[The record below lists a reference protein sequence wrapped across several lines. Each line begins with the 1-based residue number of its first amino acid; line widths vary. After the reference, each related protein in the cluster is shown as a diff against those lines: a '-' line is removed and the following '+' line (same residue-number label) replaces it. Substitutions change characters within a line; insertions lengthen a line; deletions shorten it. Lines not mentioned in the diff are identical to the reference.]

1 MLTLGLCGGLDSV
14 HEQAFDTPSN
24 YTYDGAAVLLE
35 NGSVLAAFEEERL
48 NRIKHSNKL
57 PVQAIARCLCTRDVD
72 LTDIDLIALY
82 VDEKSANEQ
91 LSRFRLA
98 RPDLAP
104 RLDARALFAKLLGQ
118 AFDCQ
123 LAPGTLRFF
132 EHKLAHAMAAMAQS
146 GFAESLVY
154 VIDNAGGVFAGS
166 HGRDGTVTLAPVMAT
181 APTMSIQKLFHA
193 VFPFLGLGLFDEY
206 KAMALAPYGDPSVYA
221 SLIAPLYELR
231 PCGQYLLHLNQ
242 VEGLVGNVEP
252 RQRSE
257 DFTQAHKDLAAS
269 LQHAME
275 DIVLHVLANAKH
287 VTGIERV
294 CLAGGMAE
302 NSSTNGRI
310 IYTDLFREVFVH
322 PAAYDAGCAL
332 GAALLAAQEIGTL
345 PAARVHGVAWGSEVG
360 KTAEI
365 SARLKCWSGFVT
377 VEHHDHIEL
386 AAAQRL
392 ARGDVIGWAQGRAEF
407 GSHALGHRTA
417 LADPQRPDATVCLA
431 RALRRSTPYRPFGLA
446 VIEEEA
452 EQLFDLRGGP
462 DAFRFMAAAAR
473 ARDRTRALLPSGVHV
488 DGTARLHI
496 VARETSP
503 HYWALLR
510 SFQELTGVPALLT
523 ASLNTEFE
531 PTAETI
537 DDAMA
542 TFLTSELDG
551 LVLGSCMVNRSAPTW
566 RDRLDRLVSLPPY
579 ARIMR
584 IRLQE
589 QGDDLL
595 GHEIRTSYDPPRRR
609 AVCAELGD
617 ALGALGRAIPA
628 AKLLNAYPHARQLEL
643 MDELETL
650 WAERLIVLMPDR
662 VAEPAL

>member
-72 LTDIDLIALY
+72 LTDID
-82 VDEKSANEQ
+82 
-91 LSRFRLA
+91 
-98 RPDLAP
+98 
-104 RLDARALFAKLLGQ
+104 
-118 AFDCQ
+118 
-123 LAPGTLRFF
+123 
-132 EHKLAHAMAAMAQS
+132 EHKLAHAVAAMAQS

-166 HGRDGTVTLAPVMAT
+166 HSRNGAVTLTPAMAT

-206 KAMALAPYGDPSVYA
+206 KAMALAPYGDPTVYA
-221 SLIAPLYELR
+221 SFIESLYELG
-231 PCGQYLLHLNQ
+231 PGHYLLHLDRIAS
-242 VEGLVGNVEP
+242 LVGKVEP
-252 RQRSE
+252 RQPGE

-310 IYTDLFREVFVH
+310 IYTELFREVFVH

-332 GAALLAAQEIGTL
+332 GAALPAAQEIGTL
-345 PAARVHGVAWGSEVG
+345 PAARVQGVAWGSEVG

-377 VEHHDHIEL
+377 VEQHDHIEL

-417 LADPQRPDATVCLA
+417 LADPQRPGATVCLA

-473 ARDRTRALLPSGVHV
+473 ARDRTRALLPAGVHV
-488 DGTARLHI
+488 DGTARLQI

-503 HYWALLR
+503 RYWALLC
-510 SFQELTGVPALLT
+510 SFQDLTGMPALLS

-531 PTAETI
+531 PTAESI
-537 DDAMA
+537 DDAIA

-551 LVLGSCMVNRSAPTW
+551 LVLGSCMMDRSAPTW
-566 RDRLDRLVSLPPY
+566 RDRLGRLVSLPPY
-579 ARIMR
+579 VQMMR
-584 IRLQE
+584 TKRRE

-609 AVCAELGD
+609 AICAELGD
-617 ALGALGRAIPA
+617 ALEGLGRAVPA
-628 AKLLNAYPHARQLEL
+628 AKLLNAYSQARQLEL
-643 MDELETL
+643 LDELKTL
-650 WAERLIVLMPDR
+650 WAERLIVLVLDR
-662 VAEPAL
+662 VAESVI